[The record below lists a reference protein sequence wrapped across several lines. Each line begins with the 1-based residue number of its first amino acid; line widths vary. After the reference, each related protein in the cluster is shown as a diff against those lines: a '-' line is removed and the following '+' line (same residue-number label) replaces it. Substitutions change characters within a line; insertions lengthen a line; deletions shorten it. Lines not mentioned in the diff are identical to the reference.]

1 MAMTAAQKQDAYKFF
16 IVSFGAITGVEYMNQ
31 INDAYNAG
39 LTTKEIVNIYSTK
52 PQFEAIYPRFF
63 SNEQF
68 ADKLIENVVGASA
81 TDAAKAQAKTDVVAA
96 LNAGWSKGDVVF
108 QIFTNLS
115 NKAADDADW
124 GKTAAMLNNKVK
136 VAEYYTETLLVNNLD
151 LGALGSPLQ
160 SVTDDAASVEAAK
173 GNGSL
178 NSGQT
183 FTLTA
188 AIDNIVGTAGNDTI
202 IGGAASSAAG
212 STLGSADQIDGGAGT
227 DTLKVTLDSA
237 DATPN
242 MKNVEILS
250 AQALTTQAINM
261 INATGVQQI
270 VNDRSTGNLT
280 VNNTQELAT
289 VAANGLTGQNY
300 TVNFKDTLVAGTA
313 DTVSI
318 VLDSATIAA
327 LKVGGQTAGGFETV
341 NLTAKAGKSD
351 VTGAFDTNFTTN
363 TGTTT
368 INIDGAGSVRLR
380 DIAATVTT
388 IDASKNTGGAD
399 VHIDAGTAL
408 AVTFTGGTGDDQI
421 RMEDTLT
428 TQDVIDGGA
437 GRDTIHVT
445 NGAHLVAGLQV
456 KNIEQL
462 DIAIGQGTYNMDR
475 LAGIDTLVVSNSLNA
490 VGAIVDNLAKGAK
503 IVLGGENTAA
513 DLIGAGDLT
522 VNVKDAGA
530 GSANDVID
538 INVNSKV
545 GVTTAGGSDLN
556 IANIETVNITASS
569 ADAGVTH
576 NFAGAVNLTHAL
588 TINVTADT
596 AALTLGNLDALALV
610 DFNASAS
617 TKAVSITTGADT
629 FTAAAG
635 TAFKLG
641 AGNDTLNLTGATGG
655 NAANDADATK
665 GYDFVIN
672 GGKGGD
678 AITLAVSAAANK
690 DLLVFAAGDSLA
702 GQTGANN
709 NFDTITNFGTGID
722 KIDLKAFGFSGSDVS
737 ALKVGA
743 AASIDTTNGL
753 VNANAATSFFGAGA
767 DHRAVVVVDDGVA
780 NTWVYV
786 DANKDGNFQADTD
799 LAIQFVGL
807 TGASVPVLAD
817 FIFA

>member
-1 MAMTAAQKQDAYKFF
+1 M
-16 IVSFGAITGVEYMNQ
+16 AITTQERTNILKLTVGLFNAAPGANYLSEFTSVFEANGHNLAALAGTLGTTGAFQSLYPSFQTASEFATKFLTTLGLQGNTEAV
-31 INDAYNAG
+31 DFVTAKFNAG
-39 LTTKEIVNIYSTK
+39 VPKAQIIFDALVALDASTSA
-52 PQFEAIYPRFF
+52 E
-63 SNEQF
+63 F
-68 ADKLIENVVGASA
+68 A
-81 TDAAKAQAKTDVVAA
+81 AAKAILV
-96 LNAGWSKGDVVF
+96 
-108 QIFTNLS
+108 
-115 NKAADDADW
+115 NKAAVAENYSVTLAASSTSLETLQGALANVTADPASV
-124 GKTAAMLNNKVK
+124 TAAN
-136 VAEYYTETLLVNNLD
+136 
-151 LGALGSPLQ
+151 
-160 SVTDDAASVEAAK
+160 AANAG
-173 GNGSL
+173 GN
-178 NSGQT
+178 GQT
-183 FTLTA
+183 FTLTTGT
-188 AIDNIVGTAGNDTI
+188 DNIIGTAGNDTI

-227 DTLKVTLDSA
+227 DTLKLTLDGA

-250 AQALTTQAINM
+250 AQALTNQAINM

-289 VAANGLTGQNY
+289 VAANGLTNQNY

-313 DTVSI
+313 DTVSV
-318 VLDSATIAA
+318 VLDSATVGT
-327 LKVGGQTAGGFETV
+327 LKAGGQTTGGFETV
-341 NLTAKAGKSD
+341 NLTAQAGKSD

-363 TGTTT
+363 TGTKA

-399 VHIDAGTAL
+399 VHIDAGTTL
-408 AVTFTGGTGDDQI
+408 AVTFTGGAGDDQI
-421 RMEDTLT
+421 RMENTLT

-445 NGAHLVAGLQV
+445 NGAHLVPGLQV

-462 DIAIGQGTYNMDR
+462 DIAVGTGTYNMDR

-490 VGAIVDNLAKGAK
+490 AGAIVDNLAKGAK

-513 DLIGAGDLT
+513 DLADLIGAGDLT
-522 VNVKDAGA
+522 VNVKDSGA
-530 GSANDVID
+530 GSANDVIA

-545 GVTTAGGSDLN
+545 GVTTAVGSDLN

-569 ADAGVTH
+569 ANAGVTH

-596 AALTLGNLDALALV
+596 AGLTLGNLDALALV

-635 TAFKLG
+635 TAFKFG
-641 AGNDTLNLTGATGG
+641 AGNDTLNLTDATGG
-655 NAANDADATK
+655 NTANNADATK

-678 AITLAVSAAANK
+678 AITLAVAAAANK
-690 DLLVFAAGDSLA
+690 DLLVYAAGDSLA
-702 GQTGANN
+702 GVTNGAN
-709 NFDTITNFGTGID
+709 NFDTITNFDVAND
-722 KIDLKAFGFSGSDVS
+722 KIDLKAFGFSGTAIADL
-737 ALKVGA
+737 AVGA
-743 AASIDTTNGL
+743 VATVDTTSLMVNAASQ
-753 VNANAATSFFGAGA
+753 ANFFGAGA
-767 DHRAVVVVDDGVA
+767 NQRAI
-780 NTWVYV
+780 VYV
-786 DANKDGNFQADTD
+786 DLGADSALYIDSNKDGSFQAGTD
-799 LAIQFVGL
+799 VVIKLAGIEEDQTGL
-807 TGASVPVLAD
+807 TVANFV
-817 FIFA
+817 FA

>member
-1 MAMTAAQKQDAYKFF
+1 M
-16 IVSFGAITGVEYMNQ
+16 I
-31 INDAYNAG
+31 
-39 LTTKEIVNIYSTK
+39 
-52 PQFEAIYPRFF
+52 
-63 SNEQF
+63 
-68 ADKLIENVVGASA
+68 
-81 TDAAKAQAKTDVVAA
+81 
-96 LNAGWSKGDVVF
+96 SKG
-108 QIFTNLS
+108 
-115 NKAADDADW
+115 
-124 GKTAAMLNNKVK
+124 GG
-136 VAEYYTETLLVNNLD
+136 EYR
-151 LGALGSPLQ
+151 AI
-160 SVTDDAASVEAAK
+160 
-173 GNGSL
+173 
-178 NSGQT
+178 
-183 FTLTA
+183 TLTA

-202 IGGAASSAAG
+202 IGGAASSAGG

-227 DTLKVTLDSA
+227 DTLKVTLDGA

-250 AQALTTQAINM
+250 AQALTNQAINM

-289 VAANGLTGQNY
+289 VAANGLSGQNY

-313 DTVSI
+313 DSVSV
-318 VLDSATIAA
+318 VLDNATVAA
-327 LKVGGQTAGGFETV
+327 LKVGGQAAGGFETV

-363 TGTTT
+363 TGTKT

-388 IDASKNTGGAD
+388 IDASKNTGGVD

-490 VGAIVDNLAKGAK
+490 AGAIVDNLAKGAK

-513 DLIGAGDLT
+513 DLIAAGDLT
-522 VNVKDAGA
+522 VNVKDSGA
-530 GSANDVID
+530 GSANDVIA

-545 GVTTAGGSDLN
+545 GVTTAAGSDLN

-569 ADAGVTH
+569 ANAGVTH
-576 NFAGAVNLTHAL
+576 AFAGAVNLTHAL

-655 NAANDADATK
+655 NTANDTDATK

-678 AITLAVSAAANK
+678 AITLAVAAAANK
-690 DLLVFAAGDSLA
+690 DLLVYAAGDSLA
-702 GQTGANN
+702 GVTNGAN
-709 NFDTITNFGTGID
+709 NFDTITNFDVAND
-722 KIDLKAFGFSGSDVS
+722 KIDLKAFGFSGTAIADL
-737 ALKVGA
+737 AVGA
-743 AASIDTTNGL
+743 VATVDTTSLMVNAASQ
-753 VNANAATSFFGAGA
+753 ANFFGAGA
-767 DHRAVVVVDDGVA
+767 NQRAI
-780 NTWVYV
+780 VYV
-786 DANKDGNFQADTD
+786 DLGADSALYIDSNKDGSFQAGTD
-799 LAIQFVGL
+799 VVIKLAGIADQTGL
-807 TGASVPVLAD
+807 TAAD
-817 FIFA
+817 FVFA